1 MKKLFAIFAVALFC
15 IAITADAHV
24 PIGTLSGTVLD
35 AHGQPV
41 SGAAVT
47 IQTSVGTEPYG
58 THTDAAGHFHINRL
72 ESGEYDIRA
81 SFAGRIS
88 DWTKRVM
95 VHANK
100 TTMVLLRLPPQRS

>member
-1 MKKLFAIFAVALFC
+1 
-15 IAITADAHV
+15 
-24 PIGTLSGTVLD
+24 
-35 AHGQPV
+35 V

-47 IQTSVGTEPYG
+47 IQTSADTEPYG
-58 THTDAAGHFHINRL
+58 AHTDAAGHFHINRL

-88 DWTKRVM
+88 EWTKRVM

-100 TTMVLLRLPPQRS
+100 TTLVLLRLPPQRS